1 MTAESC
7 CAFQGAAPPTK
18 FGLIEMYAGWKTNWI
33 LGAVQK
39 GYIKTIGELNQKV
52 QLTNERSTDSIW
64 LPFDC
69 LYDIKI

>member
-1 MTAESC
+1 MIIYFITA
-7 CAFQGAAPPTK
+7 
-18 FGLIEMYAGWKTNWI
+18 IY
-33 LGAVQK
+33 K